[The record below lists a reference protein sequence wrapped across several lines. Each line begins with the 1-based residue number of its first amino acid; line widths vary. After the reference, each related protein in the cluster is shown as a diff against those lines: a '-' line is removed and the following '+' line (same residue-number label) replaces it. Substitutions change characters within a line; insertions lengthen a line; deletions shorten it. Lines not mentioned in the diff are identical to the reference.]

1 MKVIHEKWKGRSENL
16 KLALASRQLAKE
28 LKKSNQFDLEDANK
42 ASNTTLTIMRTLNN
56 SLQCDSLFK
65 YGHI

>member
-1 MKVIHEKWKGRSENL
+1 MKDIHEKWKGQSGKL
-16 KLALASRQLAKE
+16 KLTLASRRLTEE

>member
-1 MKVIHEKWKGRSENL
+1 MKVIHEKWKGRSEKL
-16 KLALASRQLAKE
+16 KLALASRQLAEE

-42 ASNTTLTIMRTLNN
+42 ASNTTLTIMRDLNN

-65 YGHI
+65 YGHN

>member
-16 KLALASRQLAKE
+16 KLALKSRQLAEE

-56 SLQCDSLFK
+56 SLQCDSPLK